1 MKKLLTLLLIITF
14 QINAQEP
21 DCEEGHLEAM
31 ATQLALPNYLEQN
44 NARKDWVILPKIN
57 QAQE

>member
-1 MKKLLTLLLIITF
+1 
-14 QINAQEP
+14 
-21 DCEEGHLEAM
+21 M